1 MEMKVVKKAEV
12 SAKKYV
18 QKVDGIVNAS
28 CTDFKCKH
36 CILSP
41 GPNGCHCN

>member
-1 MEMKVVKKAEV
+1 MKVVKKAEV

-28 CTDFKCKH
+28 CTDCKCKH